1 MNTFQLECFLAVA
14 DYLNFARAAEHLHV
28 TQPAVTQQI
37 HSLEKELNVKLF
49 HRTTRTVKITEEGK
63 IFFEDARRMV
73 DISRRARKRFEN
85 PDERKIQLL
94 SIGSYSFGQMFLLAP
109 VLRKLSKQYPNLHPR
124 LQADPFQHLYR
135 LLEEDDM
142 DAVIGFKE
150 PDNKKIPAAYREIIK
165 VPLVCIC
172 SPDHPMGQYDAV
184 TIDDLKEEKLV
195 LIDPAKAQSDA
206 AQLQGQLISGRTP
219 ADVYFCESAESAVV
233 LVEAGFGI
241 SVLPELMIP
250 PDLPLARTAIEELGL
265 VSFGIYYKSL
275 KDNEPL
281 KSMLKIFKEDLSG
294 KEPFSWKKHILE

>member
-1 MNTFQLECFLAVA
+1 M
-14 DYLNFARAAEHLHV
+14 

-124 LQADPFQHLYR
+124 LQAVPFQHLYR

>member
-1 MNTFQLECFLAVA
+1 MNTFQLECFLAVS
-14 DYLNFARAAEHLHV
+14 DYLNVARAAEHLHV

-124 LQADPFQHLYR
+124 LQAVPFQHLYR

-219 ADVYFCESAESAVV
+219 ADVYFCESAVV

-265 VSFGIYYKSL
+265 VFFGIYYKSL